1 MDLLGSETET
11 TALLQTDVALAGRG
25 RSQLADPLLGKS
37 YTRHDHK
44 KQQWVVWTRGRGG
57 ERARQLSSD

>member
-11 TALLQTDVALAGRG
+11 TAFLQTDVAPAGRG

-37 YTRHDHK
+37 YTDLVES
-44 KQQWVVWTRGRGG
+44 W
-57 ERARQLSSD
+57 S